1 MTKEPIMNSN
11 IRWQQRFQN
20 LDRAVQLLREPLT
33 GVERLSLLEQEGL
46 IQRFEFTLE
55 LAWKTLKDYL
65 EFSGVVIEPATPR
78 NVVKEAFAAK
88 ILPDGQVWI
97 DMLDHRNLLSHT
109 YDEKLFC
116 AAVDALA
123 DRYLPAI
130 IALHE
135 WFQERTAS

>member
-1 MTKEPIMNSN
+1 MTST
-11 IRWQQRFQN
+11 IRWRQRFQN
-20 LDRAVQLLREPLT
+20 LDRAIQLLRAPLAD
-33 GVERLSLLEQEGL
+33 GVERLSLLEKEGV

-65 EFSGVVIEPATPR
+65 EYSGVVIEPATPR

-109 YDEKLFC
+109 YDEKAFC

-123 DRYLPAI
+123 ERYLPAI
-130 IALHE
+130 LALHG
-135 WFQERTAS
+135 WFLERMTP